1 MCLLSPLLGDAEY
14 NSLTVARLR
23 TVIQC
28 IGKGFI
34 QLRLSNVGK
43 IKFFAFWSY
52 YVWNATGPM
61 AIIGTIY
68 PIIADIVQCFIKFI
82 INILKGIFSTFSK
95 NEVKFKYD
103 KKCHNAQKF
112 LKSATMLR
120 NF

>member
-14 NSLTVARLR
+14 NSLTVVCLR

-52 YVWNATGPM
+52 YVWNAMGPM

-82 INILKGIFSTFSK
+82 INILKGIF
-95 NEVKFKYD
+95 NVFKE
-103 KKCHNAQKF
+103 
-112 LKSATMLR
+112 
-120 NF
+120 